1 MRKAFLCALF
11 VVMCLALASAQSGR
25 PKSLVPSGAGF
36 GVAGNGGP
44 HVYSVHQGNQ
54 IAYHGGPI
62 IPNTVNVY
70 VVFYGNW
77 KTGPHPS
84 DSKKGKQLIK
94 AFFNGIGGS
103 DYFNI
108 NTTYGDNS
116 HDVTGQVSLAGVTSM
131 AYPYGNSLAPGSIS
145 KIVNKAISRG
155 SFPVDDNA
163 IYFVLTSSDVAE
175 NAGFGSFCV
184 NYCGY
189 HGNGTIAGKNLK
201 YSFVGNPERCPS
213 GCTAQPTKSPNNLIG
228 ADGMASVLAHE
239 LEEAVTDPD
248 VTTGPYAWY
257 FDASG
262 NEDADQCAWKFGTL
276 LGGQINN
283 GGYNEQFGG
292 HNWLIQMEWEN
303 ARGGGCDNFLGGPF
317 HNN

>member
-11 VVMCLALASAQSGR
+11 VVTCLALASAQVVR
-25 PKSLVPSGAGF
+25 PGSRVPSGAGF

-62 IPNTVNVY
+62 IPGTVKAY
-70 VVFYGNW
+70 LIFYGKWSN
-77 KTGPHPS
+77 GAHPS
-84 DSKKGKQLIK
+84 DSKQGKKLIK

-108 NTTYGDNS
+108 NTTYGDNT

-131 AYPYGNSLAPGSIS
+131 AYPYGNNLAPGSIS

-155 SFPVDDNA
+155 SFPADENA
-163 IYFVLTSSDVAE
+163 LYFVLTSSDVGE
-175 NAGFGSFCV
+175 NAGFGTFCA

-201 YSFVGNPERCPS
+201 YSFVGNPERCITS
-213 GCTAQPTKSPNNLIG
+213 CAKQSPGPNGLAG

-248 VTTGPYAWY
+248 VSGGPYAWY

-276 LGGQINN
+276 LGGSFTAGNA
-283 GGYNEQFGG
+283 YNEQFGG